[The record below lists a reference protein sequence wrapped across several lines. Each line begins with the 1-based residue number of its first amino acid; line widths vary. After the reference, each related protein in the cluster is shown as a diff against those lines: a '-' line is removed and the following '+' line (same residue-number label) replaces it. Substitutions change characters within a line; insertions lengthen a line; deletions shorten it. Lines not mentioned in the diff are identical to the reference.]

1 MPAPW
6 PVDAGA
12 AGGARKTMESWLEFA
27 KGPLFSLGFLTMMV
41 GLGRHVL
48 LQTHA
53 LATKRRRLWLVPW
66 RRVAA
71 ETLSWA
77 VPVRHLI
84 RGTIVI
90 SVTSFL
96 FHVGAVVVP
105 IFLVD
110 HVRMWELF
118 FGADLPSIGKNVADV
133 LTLLTLGCVIV
144 LLSYRVVIKRS
155 RELSRPSDYVLLV
168 LILLP
173 FLSGYL
179 AAHPNVNPL
188 PWQTMM
194 LIHVLSAD
202 LLMLVVPFTKLAHIV
217 LFPFDRLSA
226 VHWQLRPGAGDRVA
240 EALYGKEARV

>member
-1 MPAPW
+1 
-6 PVDAGA
+6 
-12 AGGARKTMESWLEFA
+12 MESWLDFA
-27 KGPLFSLGFLTMMV
+27 RGPVFAVAFLTMV
-41 GLGRHVL
+41 LGLGRQVL
-48 LQTHA
+48 LQTHE
-53 LATKRRRLWLVPW
+53 LVTRKRRRLRLVPW
-66 RRVAA
+66 KRVAA

-90 SVTSFL
+90 SAASFL
-96 FHVGAVVVP
+96 FHVGAIIVP
-105 IFLVD
+105 IFLAD
-110 HVRMWELF
+110 HVRMWEAFL
-118 FGADLPSIGKNVADV
+118 GADLPSIGKNAADV
-133 LTLLTLGCVIV
+133 LTLLTLGCVVV
-144 LLSYRVVIKRS
+144 LFSYRIIIRRS

-168 LILLP
+168 MILLP

-188 PWQTMM
+188 PWTIMM
-194 LIHVLSAD
+194 LVHVLSAD
-202 LLMLVVPFTKLAHIV
+202 ALMFIVPFSKLAHMV